1 MPVLSNITAAFKKYN
16 HLFARYNTGLT
27 LAKRLGY
34 GVGLLLGALPMLAQT
49 PVQPTFACSVG
60 KSYLFQNTPTDA
72 YEIDLL
78 AGTTDRKTTNGLIA
92 QTNLN
97 AFGYNQKDGYIWGQ
111 LNGQSKLVRVGS
123 DYSAQTFDFAAP
135 SGFNETGFVVG
146 DVSGNGT
153 MYLTRGGSGAG
164 GNNTTVIYAVNLNQA
179 PYTATILTSQGGTYL
194 TDWAVSPIDGN
205 LYALYSTIVNN
216 GVQANPAKLT
226 LYRFLTS
233 ARTVNGVTTPA
244 GTRETL
250 GTVAGGS
257 TAITVANFGAE
268 FMDGD
273 GSFYVVANATGN
285 IHRISR
291 PDQLA
296 ASDENT
302 AIAATFIT
310 TGPAATTNN
319 NDGARCALSR
329 VSAAPLPVTL
339 TAFTA
344 MAAPNRTVALAWT
357 TASEVNNDYFEVQH
371 SADGITFEAV
381 GRVAGHQTTSQASTY
396 TFVDAAPGAAAT
408 HYYRLRQVDLDSRS
422 TFGPVRTTHLAPGS
436 SAVQLAVAPNPTTA
450 AGLRV
455 QVQVA
460 GEASTPA
467 VLTVQDLLGQ
477 TLLTQPVTLQPGAN
491 VFAPAVVLAPGT
503 YWLSLRGAATVGT
516 PGVRVLIGH

>member
-1 MPVLSNITAAFKKYN
+1 MRSFLQAISSSIKSNSCVEKATSVLASARRIACWGGLVLS
-16 HLFARYNTGLT
+16 
-27 LAKRLGY
+27 
-34 GVGLLLGALPMLAQT
+34 ALPVAAQT
-49 PVQPTFACSVG
+49 SAQPTFACSNG

-72 YEIDLL
+72 YEIDLI
-78 AGTTDRKTTNGLIA
+78 AGTTARKTTGGLIA
-92 QTNLN
+92 QTNMN

-111 LNGQSKLVRVGS
+111 INGQSQLVRVGS
-123 DYSAQTFDFAAP
+123 DYSAQTFSFTAP
-135 SGFNETGFVVG
+135 SGYNETGFVVG
-146 DVSGNGT
+146 DVSGSGT

-164 GNNTTVIYAVNLNQA
+164 GNSTTVIYAINLNQA

-194 TDWAVSPIDGN
+194 NDWAVSPIDGN
-205 LYALYSTIVNN
+205 LYTLYATITNN
-216 GVQANPAKLT
+216 GVQANPSKLT

-257 TAITVANFGAE
+257 TPITASNFGAV
-268 FMDGD
+268 FMDSD
-273 GSFYVVANATGN
+273 GSFYVVANAKGN

-291 PDQLA
+291 PDLLA

-339 TAFTA
+339 TSFTA
-344 MAAPNRTVALAWT
+344 TAAPSRSVQLAWT

-371 SADGITFEAV
+371 SLDGSTFAAL
-381 GRVAGHQTTSQASTY
+381 GRVAGHQTTAQASAY
-396 TFVDAAPGAAAT
+396 SFVDAAPGTEAT
-408 HYYRLRQVDLDSRS
+408 HYYRLRQVDLDGTS
-422 TFGPVRTTHLAPGS
+422 TFGPVRAVRLAAGS
-436 SAVQLAVAPNPTTA
+436 SAVQLAVVPNPTTA
-450 AGLRV
+450 DNLRV
-455 QVQVA
+455 QVQYA
-460 GEASTPA
+460 DQAPTA
-467 VLTVQDLLGQ
+467 ATLTVQDLLGQ

-491 VFAPAVVLAPGT
+491 SFAPAVALAPGT
-503 YWLSLRGAATVGT
+503 YWLSVRGAALGT
-516 PGVRVLIGH
+516 QGVRVLVSN

>member
-1 MPVLSNITAAFKKYN
+1 MRILSTTTYYLEKYN
-16 HLFARYNTGLT
+16 FLFVQANSGLKV
-27 LAKRLGY
+27 AKRLACWG
-34 GVGLLLGALPMLAQT
+34 GLLLGAMPALAQT
-49 PVQPTFACSVG
+49 PAQPTFACSNG

-72 YEIDLL
+72 YEIDLI
-78 AGTTDRKTTNGLIA
+78 AGTTARKTTGGLIA

-111 LNGQSKLVRVGS
+111 INGQSKLVRVGS
-123 DYSAQTFDFAAP
+123 DYSAQTFDFTAP
-135 SGFNETGFVVG
+135 SGYNETGFVVG
-146 DVSGNGT
+146 DVSGNGI

-164 GNNTTVIYAVNLNQA
+164 GNTTTVIYAVDLNQA
-179 PYTATILTSQGGTYL
+179 PYKATILTSQGGTYL

-205 LYALYSTIVNN
+205 LYALYSTITNN
-216 GVQANPAKLT
+216 GVQANPSKLT

-233 ARTVNGVTTPA
+233 ARTVDGVTTPA

-250 GTVAGGS
+250 GTVAGGTTS
-257 TAITVANFGAE
+257 ITAANFGAE
-268 FMDGD
+268 FMDSD

-329 VSAAPLPVTL
+329 VSTAPLPVTL

-344 MAAPNRTVALAWT
+344 AAAPSRTVALAWT
-357 TASEVNNDYFEVQH
+357 TASETSNDHFEVQH
-371 SADGITFEAV
+371 SLDGSTFEAV
-381 GRVAGHQTTSQASTY
+381 GRVAGHQTTQQASAY
-396 TFVDAAPGAAAT
+396 TFVDAAPGTAAT
-408 HYYRLRQVDLDSRS
+408 HYYRLRQVDLDGSS
-422 TFGPVRTTHLAPGS
+422 SFGPVRTVRLAAGS

-450 AGLRV
+450 DNLHV

-460 GEASTPA
+460 SEATTTTT
-467 VLTVQDLLGQ
+467 LTVQDLLGQ
-477 TLLTQPVTLQPGAN
+477 TLLAQSVTLQPGAN
-491 VFAPAVVLAPGT
+491 TFAPAVTLAPGT
-503 YWLSLRGAATVGT
+503 YWLSLHGATTLGT
-516 PGVRVLIGH
+516 PGVRVLIGN